1 MVTTGV
7 LGGRWRATVT
17 ASGGLVPW
25 DGSPPLGWYV
35 AADDRWHVP
44 ADEPAVRQQR
54 VDGTPVVETKV
65 RIPNG
70 DAVQRI
76 FSVADQGG
84 LTIIEVE
91 NQSPLPIAVA
101 FDRGDLLTALP
112 PTAPIE
118 GITLPEGSIAMPVGH
133 RATVTVALRHQSP
146 AAGTLPSLPPMA
158 GVVRGWTTIIE
169 RAGRYL
175 LPDQALC
182 ERIAAARSELA
193 LAGPDHPDDDPSG
206 FAIGV
211 GQLVRMGEEA
221 DPWLPDLAAALETAG
236 RTGPHDWAFS
246 AALDAAARVFTSVGD
261 TRAVRDVGALRAAA
275 GPQRGARPATAPDG
289 GARLVAWA
297 ELALAD
303 GPTLLPGG
311 LPADW
316 VGTNFEAYQVPT
328 GPASTVSFAV
338 RWHGARPALL
348 WEQHGRPVDLTAPA
362 VAPAWRTA
370 DVKGETLWP
379 APAAPPASAHPGSF
393 A

>member
-17 ASGGLVPW
+17 PWGGLVPW
-25 DGSPPLGWYV
+25 DGSPPLNWFV

-44 ADEPAVRQQR
+44 AEEAAVRQQR
-54 VDGTPVVETKV
+54 VDGTPVVETKL

-70 DAVQRI
+70 DAVQRVY
-76 FSVADQGG
+76 SVADHGG
-84 LTIIEVE
+84 LAVVEVE

-118 GITLPEGSIAMPVGH
+118 GISLPEGSIAVPVGH
-133 RATVTVALRHQSP
+133 RATVTVVLRHQAP
-146 AAGTLPSLPPMA
+146 EAGPLPPLPPVA

-206 FAIGV
+206 FVIGV

-221 DPWLPDLAAALETAG
+221 DPWLPDVAAALEVAG
-236 RTGPHDWAFS
+236 RSGPHDWAFG
-246 AALDAAARVFTSVGD
+246 AALAAAERVFASVD
-261 TRAVRDVGALRAAA
+261 DRRAVRDVGALRAAA
-275 GPQRGARPATAPDG
+275 GRQQAGRPDAAPEG

-303 GPTLLPGG
+303 GAVLLPMG

-316 VGTNFEAYQVPT
+316 VGTNFEAYSVPT
-328 GPASTVSFAV
+328 GPASSVSFAV

-348 WEQHGRPVDLTAPA
+348 WEQKGEPVELSAPL
-362 VAPAWRTA
+362 VAPAWRSA
-370 DVKGETLWP
+370 DAKGETLWP
-379 APAAPPASAHPGSF
+379 APQHPLPADGGSF

>member
-17 ASGGLVPW
+17 PWGGLVPW
-25 DGSPPLGWYV
+25 DGSPPLNWFV

-44 ADEPAVRQQR
+44 AEEAAVRQQR
-54 VDGTPVVETKV
+54 VDGTPVVETKL

-70 DAVQRI
+70 DAVQRVY
-76 FSVADQGG
+76 SVADHGG
-84 LTIIEVE
+84 LAVVEVE

-118 GITLPEGSIAMPVGH
+118 GISLPEGSIAVPVGH
-133 RATVTVALRHQSP
+133 RATVTVVLRHQAP
-146 AAGTLPSLPPMA
+146 EAGPLPPLPPVA

-206 FAIGV
+206 FVIGV

-221 DPWLPDLAAALETAG
+221 DPWLPDVAARTTGRSVPRSQPPNVSSPRWTTAALCATW
-236 RTGPHDWAFS
+236 GPCGQRRGAS
-246 AALDAAARVFTSVGD
+246 RP
-261 TRAVRDVGALRAAA
+261 AVRTRLPRA
-275 GPQRGARPATAPDG
+275 
-289 GARLVAWA
+289 
-297 ELALAD
+297 
-303 GPTLLPGG
+303 
-311 LPADW
+311 
-316 VGTNFEAYQVPT
+316 
-328 GPASTVSFAV
+328 
-338 RWHGARPALL
+338 
-348 WEQHGRPVDLTAPA
+348 
-362 VAPAWRTA
+362 APAWWR
-370 DVKGETLWP
+370 GPNWP
-379 APAAPPASAHPGSF
+379 LPMVPSCCRWACCPVYRLNRWRPCWPMSWPTSAATTTSSTCSF
-393 A
+393 RWRKFSCSSTP